1 MQNLSFENG
10 KIKYGSA
17 KTLFISDSDKR
28 KHINLNIKILHTN
41 HFRHDPYIGL
51 FESRKI
57 KVISKPSKKKQSVKN
72 AECKS
77 IENIFFVN
85 NFLIVFLNSSMYSI
99 WN

>member
-1 MQNLSFENG
+1 MQNLSLENG

-28 KHINLNIKILHTN
+28 KNINLNVKILSINN
-41 HFRHDPYIGL
+41 HQHNPYIGL

-72 AECKS
+72 AECK
-77 IENIFFVN
+77 
-85 NFLIVFLNSSMYSI
+85 
-99 WN
+99 